1 MDLAPLK
8 PWLTVLVMPP
18 LSLLLL
24 LLVAALLSSR
34 WRITAR
40 ICAGFAFVSLWLL
53 STHIVAVGLEA
64 TLLPQYPVLSA
75 GQVQA
80 QGAQAIV
87 VLGGGMDLNNPEYG
101 ATVLHTAAYERL
113 RYGYFLKA
121 RTGLPLLYSG
131 GYGLSSRVD
140 TVAATSMAQVLAAQA
155 SADGRDPPDW
165 VEGASRDTR
174 ENAQFSRALLQP
186 KGINTVVVVTH
197 AYHMP
202 RSVRAFERAG
212 FRVIPAPMGFTRP
225 ADNWQRMWLPSGEG
239 MTASRQVLRE
249 RLGLWMRAY

>member
-1 MDLAPLK
+1 
-8 PWLTVLVMPP
+8 MPP

-24 LLVAALLSSR
+24 LVLAALLHKR
-34 WRITAR
+34 CRRFAQL
-40 ICAGFAFVSLWLL
+40 CAVVGFAGLWLL
-53 STHIVAVGLEA
+53 STHIVAVGLER
-64 TLLPQYPVLSA
+64 TLLPQYTV
-75 GQVQA
+75 VQA
-80 QGAQAIV
+80 DQIKAQDAQAIV
-87 VLGGGMDLNNPEYG
+87 VLGGGMDLHNPEYG

-121 RTGLPLLYSG
+121 QTGLPLLYSG

-140 TVAATSMAQVLAAQA
+140 TAAATSMTQVLVAQA
-155 SADGRDPPDW
+155 LVDGRAPPDW

-174 ENAQFSRALLQP
+174 ENAQFSHALLQP
-186 KGINTVVVVTH
+186 KGINTVVLVTN

-202 RSVRAFERAG
+202 RSVRAFEAAG
-212 FRVIPAPMGFTRP
+212 FRVIPAPMGFSQP
-225 ADNWQRMWLPSGEG
+225 ADNWQKMWLPSGEG

>member
-1 MDLAPLK
+1 MDFAPLK

-24 LLVAALLSSR
+24 LLLAALLSIR

-40 ICAGFAFVSLWLL
+40 ICAGFAFVSLWFL

-64 TLLPQYPVLSA
+64 TLLPQYAALTPS
-75 GQVQA
+75 QVQT

-121 RTGLPLLYSG
+121 QTGLPLFYSG
-131 GYGLSSRVD
+131 GYGLSSR
-140 TVAATSMAQVLAAQA
+140 AGSSAPSMVQVLAALA
-155 SADGRDPPDW
+155 RVDGRAPPDW

-186 KGINTVVVVTH
+186 KGIDTVVLVTN

-212 FRVIPAPMGFTRP
+212 FRVIPAPMGFSQA

-239 MTASRQVLRE
+239 MTANRQVLRE

>member
-1 MDLAPLK
+1 MDFAPLK

-24 LLVAALLSSR
+24 LLLAALLSKR

-40 ICAGFAFVSLWLL
+40 ICAGFAYVCLWLL

-64 TLLPQYPVLSA
+64 TLLPQYAALTPS
-75 GQVQA
+75 QVQT

-121 RTGLPLLYSG
+121 QTGLPLLYSG
-131 GYGLSSRVD
+131 GYGLSSR
-140 TVAATSMAQVLAAQA
+140 AGNSAPSMAQVLAALA
-155 SADGRDPPDW
+155 RVDGRALPDW

-186 KGINTVVVVTH
+186 KGINTVVLVTN

-212 FRVIPAPMGFTRP
+212 FRVIPAPMGFSQA
-225 ADNWQRMWLPSGEG
+225 ADKWQRMWLPSGEG

>member
-1 MDLAPLK
+1 MDFAPLK

-24 LLVAALLSSR
+24 LLLAALLSKR

-40 ICAGFAFVSLWLL
+40 ICAGFAYVCLWLL

-64 TLLPQYPVLSA
+64 TLLPQYAALTPS
-75 GQVQA
+75 QVQT

-101 ATVLHTAAYERL
+101 AIVLHTAAYERL

-121 RTGLPLLYSG
+121 QTGLPLLYSG
-131 GYGLSSRVD
+131 GYGLSSR
-140 TVAATSMAQVLAAQA
+140 AGSSAPSMAQVLAAQA
-155 SADGRDPPDW
+155 RVDGRAPPDW

-186 KGINTVVVVTH
+186 KGINTVVLVTN

-212 FRVIPAPMGFTRP
+212 FRVIPAPMGFSQA

>member
-1 MDLAPLK
+1 MDFAPLK

-24 LLVAALLSSR
+24 LVFAALLHKRCRR
-34 WRITAR
+34 WAQL
-40 ICAGFAFVSLWLL
+40 CAVLGFAGLWLL
-53 STHIVAVGLEA
+53 STHIVAVGLER
-64 TLLPQYPVLSA
+64 TLLPQYTV
-75 GQVQA
+75 VQA
-80 QGAQAIV
+80 DQLKPLGAQAIV
-87 VLGGGMDLNNPEYG
+87 VLGGGMDLHNPEYG

-121 RTGLPLLYSG
+121 QTGLPLLYSG
-131 GYGLSSRVD
+131 GYGLSSR
-140 TVAATSMAQVLAAQA
+140 AGSSAPSMAQVLAALA
-155 SADGRDPPDW
+155 RVDGRAPPDW

-186 KGINTVVVVTH
+186 KGIDTVVLVTN

-212 FRVIPAPMGFTRP
+212 FRVIPAPMGFSQA